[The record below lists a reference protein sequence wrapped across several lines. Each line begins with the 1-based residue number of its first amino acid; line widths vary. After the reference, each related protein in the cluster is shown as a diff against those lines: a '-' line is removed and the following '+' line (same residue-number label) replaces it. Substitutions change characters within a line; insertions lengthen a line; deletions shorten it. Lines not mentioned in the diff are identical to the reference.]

1 MSLLFHYLK
10 PKQKMNSKS
19 KIALV
24 TGGSRG
30 LGKNMALSLAK
41 KGFDVILT
49 YNSKKEEA
57 LAVVADIEKAGQKAA
72 ALQLN
77 AGEVKT
83 FDAFLAQVTT
93 VLKTTFN
100 TDRFDFLINN
110 AGIGLHTPIGQTTE
124 EDFDQLMN
132 LHFKGVYFL
141 TQKALPLI
149 NDGGRIINLSTGLAR
164 FSMPGYAAYASMKG
178 AIETLTKYMAK
189 ELGARGI
196 AVNVVAPGAIETD
209 FGGGL
214 VRNNPEINKHIASI
228 TALGR
233 VGLPDDIGGVVAF
246 LCTEDARWI
255 NAQRIEVSGGM
266 NL

>member
-1 MSLLFHYLK
+1 MTT
-10 PKQKMNSKS
+10 NS

-41 KGFDVILT
+41 KGIDVVLT

-57 LAVVADIEKAGQKAA
+57 EAVVAEIEQAGQKAV
-72 ALQLN
+72 ALQLS
-77 AGEVKT
+77 AGEVKR
-83 FDAFLAQVTT
+83 FDAFLDELTT
-93 VLKTTFN
+93 VLKDTFV
-100 TDRFDFLINN
+100 TDHFDFLINN
-110 AGIGLHTPIGQTTE
+110 AGIGLNTPIGNTRE

-132 LHFKGVYFL
+132 IQFKGVYFL
-141 TQKALPLI
+141 TQTLLPIL
-149 NDGGRIINLSTGLAR
+149 NDGGCIINISTGLTR
-164 FSMPGYAAYASMKG
+164 FTSPGRAVYASMKG
-178 AIETLTKYMAK
+178 AIETLTMYMAK
-189 ELGARGI
+189 ELGSRGI

-209 FGGGL
+209 FGGGV
-214 VRNNPEINKHIASI
+214 VRDNAQVNKHIAEI

-233 VGLPDDIGGVVAF
+233 TGQADDIGGVVAF
-246 LCTEDARWI
+246 LCTDDARWI